1 MNNKVF
7 LCAVILLF
15 ISCTAFSQKTVQG
28 LVKDASGEVLIS
40 ATVQSP
46 DNPLQG
52 TTTDLN
58 GLFSFTVPDATS
70 SLLISFTG
78 YTTEIV
84 PLKDGQTYV
93 EVILNT
99 AFSALDEVVIVGY
112 GSMRRSQLTG
122 TVAEINSDEI
132 EDVQV
137 VSLESAM
144 QGRMAGVVVT
154 SGNGKLGQGI
164 SLRIRGS
171 ASINASNEPLYVV
184 DGVVLTS
191 SRRTYTAFNAGVNPL
206 ADINM
211 ADIES
216 ISVLKD
222 AAATA
227 IYGARGSNGVVLIT
241 TKRGKANESQINL
254 DISTGFSEPT
264 RKREWLNAK
273 QYLELWEEAFNNVA
287 NADGLVSGVPSSW
300 WKNTFIPGWDG
311 GYDTNWEDLSYN
323 EESPLQEMQVSA
335 SGGDD
340 KTRYY
345 IAGSYLDQ
353 TGIMYGNEFNR
364 ISGRINLEH
373 QSSKN
378 YDLGVNLSLSQTN
391 NVRVPQDG
399 DFSAPTSI
407 SALPPVQ
414 PLRDPDDPDEYF
426 ERTVYLN
433 AYRTTQDSDWNTRV
447 FSNLGNIYLNWR
459 PIKNLS
465 IRHDFG
471 LDHKTQ
477 DEKLYI
483 GSRGSLPI
491 FGEPRGYAY
500 STFRTTSNYT
510 TNHYAT
516 YQRTSSGLSYDATL
530 GSTFQ
535 KLYQHY
541 NRVSGRQFPNDD
553 FRLIANAAETFE
565 GVETEWKIANL
576 SYFLRFNMDGYGKY
590 LFSFSSRVDGDSRFG
605 PDNRFGFFPAVS
617 AGWIASKEPFL
628 ADIQA
633 LSHLKLRASW
643 GITGNVP
650 AGDYPYQ
657 GGFGFASYAGRT
669 GIRPTQV
676 PNPGLRWE
684 KTSQINLGLDFGLWE
699 DRISGQLDVYR
710 KNTEDLLLQVSI
722 PRTSGFASQLQN
734 LGSLY
739 NEGLEL
745 SLSAYIFDGSFSW
758 KSSFN
763 AAVNRNEV
771 TDIRGE
777 VIFGGFINRAVEG
790 QPIGVFFGAEYAGV
804 DPDNGDAL
812 YYLNDELEN
821 GERNRETTNNFNFAE
836 RVVIGDPNPDLTYG
850 FSNSFSYQ
858 GITLDVFFQGQLGN
872 EVLNGAGIYQ
882 LDGFGWFDNQ
892 DIRILDRWQN
902 PGDVTD
908 IPQLRF
914 LQPMPNSSRF
924 IEPGSYL
931 RLKTL
936 TLAYRLPKSILSAL
950 RLSRLQLY
958 FTGQNLLTF
967 TKYQGWDPEVNADF
981 QSGNLGLG
989 TDFYTPPQA
998 RTLVFGIK
1006 AGF

>member
-1 MNNKVF
+1 MKQPPFIAVLVF
-7 LCAVILLF
+7 FLY
-15 ISCTAFSQKTVQG
+15 TAPGFGQKTITG
-28 LVKDASGEVLIS
+28 LIKDKSGEVLIG

-46 DNPLQG
+46 DDPLQG
-52 TTTDLN
+52 TITDLN
-58 GLFSFTVPDATS
+58 GLFSFTVPDTTS
-70 SLLISFTG
+70 SLVISFTG
-78 YTTEIV
+78 YNTAVV
-84 PLKDGQTYV
+84 PLQDDQTYV

-99 AFSALDEVVIVGY
+99 SYSDLDEVVIVGY
-112 GSMRRSQLTG
+112 GAQRRSQLTG

-132 EDVQV
+132 EEVQV

-154 SGNGKLGQGI
+154 SGNGKLGQGLSI
-164 SLRIRGS
+164 RVRGS

-184 DGVVLTS
+184 DGIVLTS
-191 SRRTYTAFNAGVNPL
+191 SQRTFTVFNAPVNPL

-211 ADIES
+211 NDIES

-241 TKRGKANESQINL
+241 TKRGKANQSQINL

-264 RKREWLNAK
+264 RKREWLNAE
-273 QYLELWEEAFNNVA
+273 QYLELWEEGFNNIA
-287 NADGLVSGVPSSW
+287 NADGRVNGQPSSW
-300 WKNTFIPGWDG
+300 WKDTFIPGWDG
-311 GYDTNWEDLSYN
+311 GYDTDWEDLSYN
-323 EESPLQEMQVSA
+323 EQSPLHEMQISA
-335 SGGDD
+335 SGGDE

-353 TGIMYGNEFNR
+353 TGIMFGNEFNR

-373 QSSKN
+373 QSNRN

-399 DFSAPTSI
+399 DFSAPTSM

-414 PLRDPDDPDEYF
+414 PLRDPDDPDEFF

-433 AYRTTQDSDWNTRV
+433 PYRTGQGADWNTRV
-447 FSNLGNIYLNWR
+447 FSNLGNVYLNWR
-459 PIKNLS
+459 PIQNLT

-471 LDHKTQ
+471 IDHKTQ
-477 DEKLYI
+477 DDKLYLS
-483 GSRGSLPI
+483 SRGSLPI

-500 STFRTTSNYT
+500 SSFRTTSNYT

-516 YQRTSSGLSYDATL
+516 YQRTSKGLSYDATL
-530 GSTFQ
+530 GTTFQ

-541 NRVSGRQFPNDD
+541 NRVSGREFPNDD
-553 FRLIANAAETFE
+553 FRNISNAAQTFE
-565 GVETEWKIANL
+565 GRELESEIANL
-576 SYFLRFNMDGYGKY
+576 SYFLRYNMDAYGKY
-590 LFSFSSRVDGDSRFG
+590 LFSFSSRLDGDSRFG
-605 PDNRFGFFPAVS
+605 SDNRYGFFPAVS
-617 AGWIASKEPFL
+617 AGWVASKEAFL
-628 ADIQA
+628 ANIQA
-633 LSHLKLRASW
+633 LSYLKLRASW
-643 GITGNVP
+643 GVTGNVP
-650 AGDYPYQ
+650 ADDYPYQ
-657 GGFGFASYAGRT
+657 GTFGGTIYAGRP
-669 GIRPTQV
+669 GIRPAQV

-684 KTSQINLGLDFGLWE
+684 TTSQINLGLDFGLWE
-699 DRISGQLDVYR
+699 DRISGQIDVYR
-710 KNTEDLLLQVSI
+710 KNTEDLLLQVSV
-722 PRTSGFASQLQN
+722 PRTSGFGSQLQN
-734 LGSLY
+734 LGTLY
-739 NEGLEL
+739 NEGVEL
-745 SLSAYIFDGSFSW
+745 TLSAYILDGVFSW

-763 AAVNRNEV
+763 AAVNRNEI
-771 TDIRGE
+771 TDIQGE
-777 VIFGGFINRAVEG
+777 VIEGGFINRAVEG
-790 QPIGVFFGAEYAGV
+790 QAIGVFFGAEYAGV
-804 DPDNGDAL
+804 DSDNGDAL
-812 YYLNDELEN
+812 YYLNNELEN
-821 GERNRETTNNFNFAE
+821 GERNRETTNNINFAE
-836 RVVIGDPNPDLTYG
+836 QVIIGDPNPDLTYG
-850 FSNSFSYQ
+850 FSNTFSFK

-872 EVLNGAGIYQ
+872 EIFNAAGIYQ

-892 DIRILDRWQN
+892 DIRVLDRWQN

-924 IEPGSYL
+924 IEPGSFL

-936 TLAYRLPKSILSAL
+936 TLAYRLPESILSTL

-967 TKYQGWDPEVNADF
+967 TNYQGWDPEVNADF
-981 QSGNLGLG
+981 LNGSIGLG

-998 RTLVFGIK
+998 KTLVFGIK
-1006 AGF
+1006 VGF